1 MVKSH
6 KTVIGDIKDICEQF
20 DFGVDD
26 NGSVTLE
33 RIRHMINLQLRG
45 DLK

>member
-6 KTVIGDIKDICEQF
+6 KTIIGEIKTICEYF
-20 DFGVDD
+20 NCDVDD
-26 NGSVTLE
+26 NGSVTLG

-45 DLK
+45 E